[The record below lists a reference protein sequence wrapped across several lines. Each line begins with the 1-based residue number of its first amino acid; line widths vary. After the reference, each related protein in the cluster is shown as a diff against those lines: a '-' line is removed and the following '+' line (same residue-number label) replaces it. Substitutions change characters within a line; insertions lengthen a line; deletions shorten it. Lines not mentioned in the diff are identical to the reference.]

1 MFAAILDTCALWP
14 SAQRDVL
21 LSWAAE
27 GLYRPLWSSAI
38 LAELE
43 LHETE
48 KLIDRGEARL
58 EAQRRARALVEAMTA
73 VFDDACVT
81 GWEPLEGTYG
91 LPDPDDEHLVA
102 AAVVGAAGA
111 IVSDNTRDLPS
122 EKMPVGIHVLT
133 AAQFA
138 ADTVSLAP
146 VVALDAVRTMVARY
160 VAPPR
165 TVEEVLTHLK
175 VKNGWVDA
183 VAQLRAAEDPP
194 PHD

>member
-14 SAQRDVL
+14 SAQRDAL

-27 GLYRPLWSSAI
+27 GLFRPLWSTAI

-43 LHETE
+43 YHEAAKWVE
-48 KLIDRGEARL
+48 RGQTPLEAR
-58 EAQRRARALVEAMTA
+58 QRAEDLVQAMTGA
-73 VFDDACVT
+73 FDDACVT
-81 GWEPLEGTYG
+81 GWEPLEGAYG

-102 AAVVGAAGA
+102 AAVVGGAGA
-111 IVSDNTRDLPS
+111 IVSDNTRHLPADLIPA
-122 EKMPVGIHVLT
+122 GIHVLT

-146 VVALDAVRTMVARY
+146 AVALGAIRTMVGRY

-165 TVEEVLTHLK
+165 TVDEVLTHLQM
-175 VKNGWVDA
+175 KNGWVDA
-183 VAQLRAAEDPP
+183 VDQLREVQD
-194 PHD
+194 